1 MMSKY
6 AIAAMIAALAV
17 NLVAQLADPGNGG
30 GSYMAVAAVIGFMVI
45 PMSASR
51 YVNVRWGLTG
61 TSQKHDE
68 FELQILARAGAR
80 AHIAVLLLL
89 TAIFGWLIFATQTGL
104 RVPQSASDWATVG
117 LSVLG
122 IGFAF
127 PILLAERMSPTIPG
141 EQDQEIQ

>member
-1 MMSKY
+1 MKTKHV
-6 AIAAMIAALAV
+6 IAAMIAALAV

-30 GSYMAVAAVIGFMVI
+30 GGYMAVAALIGLLVI

-51 YVNVRWGLTG
+51 YVNIGWGVAG
-61 TSQKHDE
+61 ASRRRDE
-68 FELQILARAGAR
+68 FEQNVLARAGAR

-89 TAIFGWLIFATQTGL
+89 STIFGWLVVAAQTGL
-104 RVPQSASDWATVG
+104 PVPQSASDWGTVG

-127 PILLAERMSPTIPG
+127 PILLAERMSPTAHVDT
-141 EQDQEIQ
+141 E